1 MAPSTLT
8 HSEPPTASHKCYFE
22 INELLLVYNRQ
33 QLKGVRYRPKTK
45 RALHKN
51 VKPSWVWNHGADI
64 QAQGY
69 DRLWFC
75 KICHL
80 KRDPK
85 VGLLDARST
94 STIIEH
100 LRSKHHINPPG
111 AEARPPRPPASDGS
125 FKNWTSGPFED
136 YLYKQR
142 LIDWICRHDIPFK
155 IVRFQ
160 DTRTLLSHGIDAVE
174 EVIPRSHT
182 TIASWIKDS
191 FEERRQLIKN
201 TVLCTAKSEINLSV
215 DS

>member
-1 MAPSTLT
+1 MLQGSYRIGALRTDLILLAYLRRLPPSQQRVKPIIMQRFLIPKAKTSNSTSSTASNASVTTSQNVLVEESTTTAPPSTLT

-22 INELLLVYNRQ
+22 INESLLVYNRQ
-33 QLKGVRYRPKTK
+33 QLKGVRCRPKTK

-69 DRLWFC
+69 DRLWLC

-85 VGLLDARST
+85 VGLLDARFT

-111 AEARPPRPPASDGS
+111 AL
-125 FKNWTSGPFED
+125 K
-136 YLYKQR
+136 
-142 LIDWICRHDIPFK
+142 
-155 IVRFQ
+155 
-160 DTRTLLSHGIDAVE
+160 HGCQG
-174 EVIPRSHT
+174 H
-182 TIASWIKDS
+182 
-191 FEERRQLIKN
+191 RRQMARLKIGQLHLTN
-201 TVLCTAKSEINLSV
+201 YARQ
-215 DS
+215 